1 MADPTLTSAPEPDHP
16 TATVAGSG
24 GAAGHDAP
32 SAPSGYE
39 LHSLIGRGGMGAVY
53 RARHLSLTRDV
64 AVKFLLKHYA
74 PESVTAWR
82 FVEEARITARL
93 QHPGI
98 PPVHEVGT
106 LPDGRPYL
114 AMKLIKGHTLED
126 LLKARTTPAD
136 ERGRF
141 VGVFEQIAQAV
152 AFAHSRRIIHRD
164 LKPANVMV
172 GDFGE
177 VQVMD
182 WGLAKELGEGQPADP
197 TRSDVTLSV
206 ELRLGRDGG
215 DVTQAGSL
223 LGTPAFMPPEQ
234 AIGAIDLVTERSD
247 VFGLG
252 AILCVILTGKPPFV
266 AESAESTRQIAARGK
281 LDDAFARL
289 DACGAEPELIAL
301 AKRCLSP
308 EACDRPADAGEVA
321 KAVAA
326 LRADAER
333 RARQAETDRATTEV
347 KIAEERKR
355 RRVQRALA
363 LAVVALFAIAGF
375 AGWWVES
382 VRSARRADQQAN
394 EIRHEA
400 DRKERDAELKVRQL
414 TTERDVNA
422 ALNEARVLREQG
434 LKQADDTERW
444 ALTLVAARSSL
455 RRAESL
461 IVSGEPTDD
470 LRARV
475 AVAGVELDR
484 DDRDRALL
492 AELDRIADNNEI
504 RLIIPISFTSVVSR
518 QYATTFRANGI
529 DLAEVPTE
537 EAVAWLKNHRF
548 RDRLAIAIRAW
559 VFSLSPTEG
568 AIGFDIHGATVIPET
583 PGQPK
588 PAPVPKKPNRRERL
602 QAILTAVVDDPF
614 TREWWAAVASYN
626 GTSLKKLL
634 TRPELHRMS
643 SRELASLAEGL
654 STTPFW
660 EVQRDLMA
668 LAYDRFPGEF
678 WVHFRLAFLA
688 DFGAGKAD
696 PKGPKLAHETL
707 RHLTAAVA
715 ARPRSGIARSALGM
729 ALLEIRKDDPAGF
742 RMLKSAGEVDPTSPW
757 PHLFLGMEAVE
768 RASWTEATD
777 PFKSAVRADPD
788 TAYFMMHTMF
798 DGPGGTETQE
808 HIWRIVEEVAAVN
821 PNYIGSLDL
830 LGELHIK
837 KGNYRAALVA
847 FRKADKLATEDYAR
861 KPLLAYQLAE
871 LEAKAKWEGKIPVA
885 PDDTVTPANSTEGA
899 EIAGYYA
906 QFEKKYARAVQVA
919 AASLNADPTFFA
931 NWVEVSKIA
940 GWAVQA
946 ASGNGVDAADLK
958 PAERTRLRQHAL
970 AWLRESQKQLPK
982 ALTSGFGARLYM
994 LPDLHPV
1001 RDAKERAKLPP
1012 DEQDEWIKFWL
1023 EVAPIKPPEPP
1034 KPHAREVAPPPRPVK

>member
-1 MADPTLTSAPEPDHP
+1 MSDPTLTSAPEPDHP

-32 SAPSGYE
+32 SAPPGYE
-39 LHSLIGRGGMGAVY
+39 LHALIGSGGMGAVY

-64 AVKFLLKHYA
+64 AIKFLLKHYA

-289 DACGAEPELIAL
+289 DTCGAEPELIAL

-321 KAVAA
+321 RAVAA

-333 RARQAETDRATTEV
+333 RARQAEMDRATTEV
-347 KIAEERKR
+347 KVAEERKR
-355 RRVQRALA
+355 RRVWRALA
-363 LAVVALFAIAGF
+363 AAVLALVAGAGF
-375 AGWWVES
+375 TAWWIDNEQQNQQTAQRDEERRQETILMERQAKTIAFT
-382 VRSARRADQQAN
+382 RSALL
-394 EIRHEA
+394 EGE
-400 DRKERDAELKVRQL
+400 
-414 TTERDVNA
+414 
-422 ALNEARVLREQG
+422 VLLEETHK
-434 LKQADDTERW
+434 LADDPAQWGRR
-444 ALTLVAARSSL
+444 LFAARSAHERA
-455 RRAESL
+455 RRIL
-461 IVSGEPTDD
+461 DTGEPTDE
-470 LRARV
+470 LRAEV
-475 AVAGVELDR
+475 NQFEQKLDR

-504 RLIIPISFTSVVSR
+504 QLLIPVSLTSVVSR
-518 QYATTFRANGI
+518 QYATTFRAGGI
-529 DLAEVPTE
+529 DIAEVPTE

-568 AIGFDIHGATVIPET
+568 ANGFDIHGATVIPET

-715 ARPRSGIARSALGM
+715 ARPRSGIARAALGM
-729 ALLEIRKDDPAGF
+729 TLLEKRKDDPAGF

-861 KPLLAYQLAE
+861 KPLLAYRLAE
-871 LEAKAKWEGKIPVA
+871 LEAKAKWEGKI
-885 PDDTVTPANSTEGA
+885 DDVLAGKLKPQDSTELA
-899 EIAGYYA
+899 EIAGYCA
-906 QFEKKYARAVQVA
+906 QFDGKYVLAVRLA
-919 AASLNADPTFFA
+919 AEGLAADPERYKNSA
-931 NWVEVSKIA
+931 NMIQFA

-946 ASGNGVDAADLK
+946 AAGMGTDAADLA
-958 PAERTRLRQHAL
+958 PGERSRLRRQAL
-970 AWLRESQKQLPK
+970 GWLREANLRTGKELVKIVAFQLR
-982 ALTSGFGARLYM
+982 TN
-994 LPDLHPV
+994 PDFAPV
-1001 RDAKERAKLPP
+1001 RNGKDIRKLPP
-1012 DEQDEWIKFWL
+1012 TEQDEWLKFWL
-1023 EVAPIKPPEPP
+1023 EVAPIEPPEPP